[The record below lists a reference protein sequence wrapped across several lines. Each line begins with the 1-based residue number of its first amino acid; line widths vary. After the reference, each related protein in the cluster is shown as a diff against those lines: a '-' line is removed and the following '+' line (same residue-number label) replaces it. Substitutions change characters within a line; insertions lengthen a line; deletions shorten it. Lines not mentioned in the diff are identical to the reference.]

1 MEIIFW
7 KIINSFPLPNNVSM
21 QVWSKSIHLFR
32 RYRTE
37 TIFWIFQS
45 GTVIL
50 KIRSMSLNFDQ
61 LLPSSRQCIY
71 ASLVKIHP
79 LVQKISHGNHIL
91 DISKWHCDLKNQVN
105 VTKFWSTPPLLPTM
119 YLCKFGQNLST
130 SSEDNARKP
139 YFGHFKVTMWPWK
152 LNQGHQVL
160 IISFS
165 LPINVSMQVW
175 SNYIH

>member
-50 KIRSMSLNFDQ
+50 KIRSMPLKFDQ
-61 LLPSSRQCIY
+61 LLPSLLPTMYIYKFGQNPSTSSEDNAWKPYSKWTFQSDAVTLKIRSRSPSFDHLFLSSHQCIY
-71 ASLVKIHP
+71 ASLVKLHP
-79 LVQKISHGNHIL
+79 LDQKISREAIF
-91 DISKWHCDLKNQVN
+91 WTFQCTP
-105 VTKFWSTPPLLPTM
+105 VTLT
-119 YLCKFGQNLST
+119 
-130 SSEDNARKP
+130 
-139 YFGHFKVTMWPWK
+139 
-152 LNQGHQVL
+152 L
-160 IISFS
+160 I
-165 LPINVSMQVW
+165 
-175 SNYIH
+175 